1 MKNKWF
7 VLAGVVLALS
17 VLVSAA
23 VAHRGERMR
32 SGHGMRGMMQ
42 GLDLTEEQQEQLK
55 GLRKDHRQEIKEIRS
70 EGPEAMEALH
80 EEHRAALGKILNAEQ
95 MEKMQAM
102 RAQFGEGFRGGKMR
116 RHRGP
121 GRGHGAKNAF
131 AKLDL
136 TDEQQDEIKDLRKAH
151 REEVGKLQKKHRQA
165 LEKLL
170 NKEQRAELEE
180 LKDDAFYGGKQKHR
194 RSMW

>member
-1 MKNKWF
+1 M
-7 VLAGVVLALS
+7 
-17 VLVSAA
+17 
-23 VAHRGERMR
+23 
-32 SGHGMRGMMQ
+32 
-42 GLDLTEEQQEQLK
+42 
-55 GLRKDHRQEIKEIRS
+55 
-70 EGPEAMEALH
+70 
-80 EEHRAALGKILNAEQ
+80 
-95 MEKMQAM
+95 
-102 RAQFGEGFRGGKMR
+102 
-116 RHRGP
+116 
-121 GRGHGAKNAF
+121 
-131 AKLDL
+131 